1 MMRRTRAFLPLCVL
15 LLPLAVACSGENIP
29 PATGP
34 AHQTPTAT
42 ESPEPSPTAAP
53 TAASTA
59 TATPVPTPSPS
70 PTATATPGPE
80 PTPPPSPQ
88 PTATPTPPATEYL
101 PLTMGEPR
109 ALPAGTALY
118 ARSYGSCE
126 GPQDW
131 HRGVATDTHELL
143 WDEPLSELPHGGD
156 LGGVSASGNTLAAV
170 SCERG
175 VCMSIDG
182 ASDDAINAL
191 WVSGNGG
198 ETWERWGEIPTTYRG
213 ISLVTGDDVAL
224 EVRWPEHRAWWYR
237 SGEDLAIPRFL
248 LVPRIWAWR
257 GSGARPEP
265 FWPDGEGTA
274 LVSASGERL
283 PRPWD
288 FLVAAS
294 LPDGS
299 ILWRSNFGDRE
310 ALGRDMFLRL
320 DEQGARLGA
329 YSWDSPRPLAV
340 LDHLEG
346 QLLFGMLGPFACLD
360 TVRPVLVDLESRT
373 VHPIPGL
380 DDREGFVP
388 FAARPPPL
396 PTETTRPAVV
406 HEPLT
411 MGEPRA
417 LPAGTALYFR
427 QYHSCHGPQDW
438 LRAITTDTGELA
450 WDDPL
455 GELPR
460 RSDDDYWDAAS
471 LEGVSASGQTLAA
484 WVCERGYCG
493 SIERER
499 SEDAVESLWVSGDG
513 GESWERWGD
522 YPRGRVSIVTEE
534 DVAFMSNWSWSDDYQ
549 ARAWWV
555 RSGEELVPPEWL
567 AAPTLL
573 GWRLDREAPE
583 PIWAD
588 SELTVLVSPSGERLG
603 DPGLVQERDFEA
615 GRWLASHHYGPTLWR
630 AVLDAYSFDEPLA
643 VFDHVEGQFFVG
655 LLGGYACGDSGLTVL
670 VDFTSG
676 TVHPIPGLDAR
687 EGFVPFAAR
696 PAPD

>member
-15 LLPLAVACSGENIP
+15 LLPLAAACSGENIP

-34 AHQTPTAT
+34 AQQTPT
-42 ESPEPSPTAAP
+42 PAP
-53 TAASTA
+53 TPAPASPDPTPVA
-59 TATPVPTPSPS
+59 TATPMATPPPTASPTPSPVSTTTPTTVPTHS
-70 PTATATPGPE
+70 PTPVT
-80 PTPPPSPQ
+80 
-88 PTATPTPPATEYL
+88 TATPTASPSLTPAPTQPATDYIA
-101 PLTMGEPR
+101 LTMGEPR
-109 ALPAGTALY
+109 GLP
-118 ARSYGSCE
+118 E
-126 GPQDW
+126 
-131 HRGVATDTHELL
+131 
-143 WDEPLSELPHGGD
+143 
-156 LGGVSASGNTLAAV
+156 
-170 SCERG
+170 
-175 VCMSIDG
+175 
-182 ASDDAINAL
+182 
-191 WVSGNGG
+191 
-198 ETWERWGEIPTTYRG
+198 
-213 ISLVTGDDVAL
+213 
-224 EVRWPEHRAWWYR
+224 
-237 SGEDLAIPRFL
+237 
-248 LVPRIWAWR
+248 
-257 GSGARPEP
+257 
-265 FWPDGEGTA
+265 
-274 LVSASGERL
+274 
-283 PRPWD
+283 
-288 FLVAAS
+288 
-294 LPDGS
+294 
-299 ILWRSNFGDRE
+299 
-310 ALGRDMFLRL
+310 
-320 DEQGARLGA
+320 
-329 YSWDSPRPLAV
+329 
-340 LDHLEG
+340 
-346 QLLFGMLGPFACLD
+346 
-360 TVRPVLVDLESRT
+360 
-373 VHPIPGL
+373 
-380 DDREGFVP
+380 
-388 FAARPPPL
+388 
-396 PTETTRPAVV
+396 
-406 HEPLT
+406 
-411 MGEPRA
+411 
-417 LPAGTALYFR
+417 GTALYFR

-555 RSGEELVPPEWL
+555 RSGEELVPPEGL
-567 AAPTLL
+567 ADPTLL

-603 DPGLVQERDFEA
+603 DSGLVQERDFEA